1 MTKTVTFPII
11 RVEHHYQDT
20 LSGTPYSVWHV
31 YVNGDFYMAFSTKEE
46 VMNAIDVIATVELEG
61 A

>member
-1 MTKTVTFPII
+1 MTKTILFPTI

-46 VMNAIDVIATVELEG
+46 VMNAIEVIALVELEG